1 MNGIFQKCEVH
12 LSILNK
18 YIFFQNVFFSPII
31 KELGG
36 YPKFFFTYETYEITF
51 VGDILWSVAVY

>member
-12 LSILNK
+12 LCILNK
-18 YIFFQNVFFSPII
+18 HILFQNIFFSPII

-51 VGDILWSVAVY
+51 VGDIL